1 VRVLLSHVCGERRGS
16 GDLAV
21 RAEDQL
27 HVGIVVDDFEAALA
41 DLSAM
46 FGYEWSGELGGPIQV
61 RGELV
66 SRITQPGL
74 ERQWTGEPQTA

>member
-1 VRVLLSHVCGERRGS
+1 
-16 GDLAV
+16 
-21 RAEDQL
+21 
-27 HVGIVVDDFEAALA
+27 
-41 DLSAM
+41 M

-61 RGELV
+61 RVELV